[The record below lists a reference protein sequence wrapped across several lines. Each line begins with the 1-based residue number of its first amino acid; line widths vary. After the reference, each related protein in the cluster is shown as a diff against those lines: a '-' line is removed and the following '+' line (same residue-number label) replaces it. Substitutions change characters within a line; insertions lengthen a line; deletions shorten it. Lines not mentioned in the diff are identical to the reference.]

1 MTDIRKFCAIAM
13 LLTAGSAASVSQAEV
28 FYGGQTKGQ
37 RGALV
42 ELTVNARAGTAL
54 DSIDIVPELDPVA
67 GVLNFT
73 GLDVADALKGDGIGP
88 CEGEACALFF
98 IEPKTFVADT
108 MLARIRFRI
117 ADDAPIGP
125 VPFDPGVVVGE
136 DLLPL
141 SAAAGF
147 EVLAIPE
154 PGTWGLLTAGLVTV
168 LAAVRRRRAGR
179 VPVSA
184 R

>member
-1 MTDIRKFCAIAM
+1 MKDIRKFCAIAV
-13 LLTAGSAASVSQAEV
+13 LLTAGTAASVSQAEV

-67 GVLNFT
+67 GILNLT
-73 GLDVADALKGDGIGP
+73 GFDVTNALTDGGVGV
-88 CEGEACALFF
+88 CEGDVCALFF
-98 IEPKTFVADT
+98 LEPKTFAAET

-125 VPFDPGVVVGE
+125 VAFDPGVTVGQ

-141 SAAAGF
+141 PAAAGF

-154 PGTWGLLTAGLVTV
+154 PGTWGLLAAGLVTV
-168 LAAVRRRRAGR
+168 GAAVRRRRAGGAT
-179 VPVSA
+179 VAVG
-184 R
+184 